1 MSARHR
7 VVITGVGAVT
17 AVVSGGADAVAH
29 AIAAAIPADGER
41 VDRAL
46 AQLVDAAEARRLS
59 RVSQLTLA
67 AGRLALDD
75 AGLPVQGGGLGVRR
89 AEGAP
94 VCCGAH
100 MFNDGLGIVLGT
112 ELGDLRSTIGFAD
125 GFLSRGP
132 AGLSP
137 LLFPNTV
144 MNTMAAATAIALSAR
159 DLSLTLNAPTVA
171 GEMAVI
177 RAAAAVAAGRA
188 PALLAGGVDEVDP
201 AVAAVLEEAGGWF
214 AVRGE
219 GSAFVV
225 LESLESAR
233 ARSAR
238 ILGEILSTASA
249 ALPASPHGVGRRA
262 TPYVVLRA
270 LANASVEAAALGA
283 IYAGHNGDARRDA
296 WETRI
301 LEAAAPGVP
310 AAPSLARQFG
320 QTSALGPLKVLAAA
334 GAPPTL
340 VHGLARGGSEVAIVI
355 GAPPRENN

>member
-1 MSARHR
+1 MSAPHR
-7 VVITGVGAVT
+7 VVITGVGVVT

-75 AGLPVQGGGLGVRR
+75 AGLPV
-89 AEGAP
+89 GAP
-94 VCCGAH
+94 

-132 AGLSP
+132 VGLSP

-171 GEMAVI
+171 GELAVI

-188 PALLAGGVDEVDP
+188 PVLLAGGVDEADP
-201 AVAAVLEEAGGWF
+201 AVAAVLEEAGGRF
-214 AVRGE
+214 AARGE

-225 LESLESAR
+225 LEPLESAR

-238 ILGEILSTASA
+238 ILGEILATASA
-249 ALPASPHGVGRRA
+249 ALPAPPFGVGRRA
-262 TPYVVLRA
+262 TPHVVARA
-270 LANASVEAAALGA
+270 LTNAGVGAAALRA
-283 IYAGHNGDARRDA
+283 TYAGHNGDARRDA
-296 WETRI
+296 WETRV

-310 AAPSLARQFG
+310 AGPSLARQFG

-334 GAPPTL
+334 GAPPAL

-355 GAPPRENN
+355 GAPPHENN